1 MAVSRPAATSR
12 EDPKVSRYRWAAADS
27 LQQLDWCIGYLHGI
41 GRTKVANA
49 LARNRSAIRSQL
61 MRQPA
66 EPLRSKP
73 RPGEP
78 SRGADAELRSKPATG
93 RRSRRARPRTRT
105 AAGHR

>member
-1 MAVSRPAATSR
+1 MEASRPAARSK

-61 MRQPA
+61 LRQPA
-66 EPLRSKP
+66 EPPPSQR
-73 RPGEP
+73 RPEDP
-78 SRGADAELRSKPATG
+78 NRGADTELRSRQATG
-93 RRSRRARPRTRT
+93 RRSKRTRPRTRI